1 MQKEYTQ
8 TKEQVLEGLRTDRQG
23 LSAQEA
29 EKRLREHGENR
40 LKEAEKLT
48 LFQRFVQQLKDP
60 MLLILLAAAA
70 VSAVTNIL
78 SHESFTEVIIILLVV
93 LLNAILGVVQ
103 ESKAE
108 AAIEALQTM
117 TAATCKVLR
126 DGQQVTMESRLLV
139 PGDVVLLE
147 AGDAVPAD
155 GRILE
160 SASMKI
166 EEAALT
172 GESVPVSKFTEP
184 LAGEQVSLGDRKN
197 MAYMGS
203 TQFKAF
209 EKCEAA
215 ALAELKGEYHPPSS
229 TALLV
234 GGYIDAWFSGELPLY
249 QAQHPE
255 IFKRDGTLKAE
266 YLRATEVVVRMQS
279 DELYMLLM
287 SGRKQVIRT
296 GEIAGV
302 PFKIKIDS
310 LLDGDTC
317 KAIVQRFPNTAAAL
331 GFCDGAIVD
340 QKAMKDM
347 ADVWSA
353 EDHCKIPFIEFYGY
367 DIQGAIYQAIEGNM
381 LPFILAVGTK
391 EETPDLEAST
401 SQTRTWL
408 PSWLKW
414 RTGHRDT
421 RQSRKVAFNRPAA
434 SIATTVKP
442 PST

>member
-93 LLNAILGVVQ
+93 LLNAVLGVVQ

-155 GRILE
+155 MARLIAGMLE
-160 SASMKI
+160 TDPVRRYSLDTVVRLLSGEDIRPEQQA
-166 EEAALT
+166 ENREATQNDREAALRINIYKST
-172 GESVPVSKFTEP
+172 KGAEKFKQ
-184 LAGEQVSLGDRKN
+184 AGSL
-197 MAYMGS
+197 
-203 TQFKAF
+203 F
-209 EKCEAA
+209 
-215 ALAELKGEYHPPSS
+215 
-229 TALLV
+229 
-234 GGYIDAWFSGELPLY
+234 
-249 QAQHPE
+249 
-255 IFKRDGTLKAE
+255 
-266 YLRATEVVVRMQS
+266 
-279 DELYMLLM
+279 
-287 SGRKQVIRT
+287 
-296 GEIAGV
+296 
-302 PFKIKIDS
+302 
-310 LLDGDTC
+310 
-317 KAIVQRFPNTAAAL
+317 
-331 GFCDGAIVD
+331 
-340 QKAMKDM
+340 
-347 ADVWSA
+347 
-353 EDHCKIPFIEFYGY
+353 
-367 DIQGAIYQAIEGNM
+367 
-381 LPFILAVGTK
+381 
-391 EETPDLEAST
+391 
-401 SQTRTWL
+401 
-408 PSWLKW
+408 
-414 RTGHRDT
+414 
-421 RQSRKVAFNRPAA
+421 
-434 SIATTVKP
+434 
-442 PST
+442 